1 MYVPRILC
9 WKHLT
14 KPLWKFLSVT
24 LCSSSLL
31 EPHKEHCHLAEMSC
45 FGFTKHYFTLNYSPT
60 WFLFCFFYCIFFSPW
75 RSLEKLSGGNAWV
88 WESFSVF
95 KFSLFGVTWK
105 FIHCTGVLM
114 SMMWVGAIL
123 TSASDSRV
131 KLFICFSLKRQVTQ
145 GNPISFY
152 SSTSI
157 LLGNYY
163 FLLLETHSKLVSVFW
178 LLY

>member
-1 MYVPRILC
+1 
-9 WKHLT
+9 
-14 KPLWKFLSVT
+14 
-24 LCSSSLL
+24 
-31 EPHKEHCHLAEMSC
+31 
-45 FGFTKHYFTLNYSPT
+45 
-60 WFLFCFFYCIFFSPW
+60 
-75 RSLEKLSGGNAWV
+75 
-88 WESFSVF
+88 
-95 KFSLFGVTWK
+95 
-105 FIHCTGVLM
+105 M

-163 FLLLETHSKLVSVFW
+163 FLLLETHSKLVSVF
-178 LLY
+178 